1 MKSLKTKIIV
11 LLFTLI
17 SIPLILLGGISYL
30 KTSNSIQKVTE
41 DNLKEVSSKTA
52 DVINEKTYSARDFI
66 KIISVN
72 PKLAEGCLSANN
84 LALKQEA
91 HEFLKSVGKQNK
103 NILNLYLVDLNC
115 RIILSNENVNENVD
129 LSSRNYVKEALQG
142 KITNGGVVLN
152 MKTGKPVISIAVPMK
167 LNHKIV
173 GALVGSIDFADISE
187 YVKNIKVGE
196 GGYMYI
202 LDQYGKFLYHP
213 NKDKILKDSIQTSGE
228 IGEIFNKLGSS
239 KEISGS
245 YNYDGTKKF
254 GHFEKADGM
263 ILGITANYNE
273 YMAPALQIRTLTIIL
288 ATLFLIIASIIAY
301 LLAKRNIIN
310 PIIQLEKLMK
320 EAGEGDLTVKAEI
333 KTGDE
338 IEELGVS
345 FNSMIENQNEI
356 VNSIIKGSEELMKAS
371 EEIAASS
378 EEISSSTEEITASIE
393 EVSMDA
399 SKQNKIIVETS
410 EVLVQL
416 SSLVQ
421 LAQNK
426 ALGSESNSEN
436 AKSAADVGRNKVN
449 LTVKS
454 MEDITLSTSKT
465 ADILKIVEELSKKV
479 EGITETINAITEQTN
494 LLALNAAIEAARAG
508 EHGKGFAVVADEVR
522 KLSEESG
529 KGAAEIGTLIK
540 EMVNEISKA
549 VNSMESSKKVVEK
562 GVQVVNE
569 TDETF
574 LKIIDAVDKIS
585 KDINKIVEITRD
597 EVASSEQI
605 IELIDSVATIS
616 ETTASNSNQVA
627 VAAEE
632 QGKATE
638 TLASI
643 AEESNAMAFGLGKLV
658 EKFKVS

>member
-103 NILNLYLVDLNC
+103 NILNLYLVDLNS

-167 LNHKIV
+167 LNDKIV

-288 ATLFLIIASIIAY
+288 TTLFLIIASIIAY

-356 VNSIIKGSEELMKAS
+356 VNSIIKGSEELVKAS

-605 IELIDSVATIS
+605 IGLIDSVATIS